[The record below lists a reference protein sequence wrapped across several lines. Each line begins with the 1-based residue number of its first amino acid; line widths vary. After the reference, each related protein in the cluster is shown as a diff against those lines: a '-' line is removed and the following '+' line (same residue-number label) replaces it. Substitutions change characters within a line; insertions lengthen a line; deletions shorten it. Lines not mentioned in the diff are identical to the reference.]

1 MASAM
6 KKPAKKPTSVVTKSS
21 TKTAAAKK
29 AAPAAKA
36 VSKTATKA
44 SAKPVSKAPA
54 KTVKAATKVAAKP
67 VAKAKPAA
75 KVVAKAAAKPTKV
88 ATKAVAKSP
97 SKSVSKPATKVA
109 TKPVVKAKAAP
120 AKKVAAAKTPI
131 KTVTKTVVKPA
142 VKAASKAT
150 PASAAKSSAKAKVV
164 ASKVSEKKVLAK
176 GVKPPKVE
184 QKSVKL
190 AQSKISSK
198 DVKSSVSKKEVEV
211 SKTRATKSEPKAEPK
226 LIKETKEAAKVSAKQ
241 IKEVEAASAVTA
253 TKKASVTT
261 KASKAKSAV
270 EAVPETTKITETVAE
285 TAEAKP
291 AKKATRASAKTEKA
305 PEVQEI
311 KTGSAPTVSQT
322 TDATLLAS
330 IDTSGY
336 VLPGVK
342 VPGRRGRKPKEYQPE
357 NEEMAALNAVERAEM
372 KALDK
377 AKAKDR
383 KAKEKALLKD
393 AFSADPEAT
402 AEELER
408 RRQRLKTLIK
418 MGKDRGYLTFAEI
431 NDHLPENVVDPEAI
445 EGIISTFNDMGV
457 AVYEQAPDA
466 EALLLSDN
474 VVTVASD
481 DDEVEAA
488 AEAALS
494 TVDSDFGRTTDP
506 VRMYMRE
513 MGTVELLTREGEIVI
528 AKKIEEG
535 LKDMIQAISACPT
548 TIAEILAQADRIA
561 SDEIK
566 VDDIVD
572 GLVDPNAETEEEK
585 APVVAADADED
596 EEDEDEDEEEE
607 EEDDAGAV
615 AAGISAE
622 QLEQLKR
629 DSLAKFAVI
638 SENFDKMRKSFEKEG
653 YNSKAYIK
661 AQEAISNELLGIRFT
676 AKVVEKLCDT
686 LRGQVDEVRHVEK
699 QILDVVVNRCGMPR
713 SHFIKVFPGNETN
726 LNWIDGE
733 VNAGHSYSAVLG
745 RNVPTVQQLQQKLID
760 LQARVVLP
768 LPDLRGINKKM
779 SAGEMKARKAKREM
793 TEANLRL
800 VISIAKKYT
809 NRGLQFLDLIQEGN
823 IGLMKAVDKF
833 EYRRGYKFS
842 TYATWWIRQ
851 AITRSIA
858 DQARTIRIPVHM
870 IETIN
875 KMNRISRQILQETG
889 AEPDPATLAIK
900 MEMPE
905 DKIRKIMKIA
915 KEPISMETPIGDDD
929 DSHLG
934 DFIEDNHTLAPADAA
949 LHASMRNVV
958 KDVLD
963 SLTPR
968 EAKVLRMRFGVEMST
983 DHTLEEVG
991 KQFDVTRERI
1001 RQIEAKALR
1010 KLRHPSRSD
1019 KLKSFLE
1026 GN

>member
-6 KKPAKKPTSVVTKSS
+6 KKPAKTLKS
-21 TKTAAAKK
+21 TTVEK
-29 AAPAAKA
+29 AVAPA
-36 VSKTATKA
+36 
-44 SAKPVSKAPA
+44 PQKAPA
-54 KTVKAATKVAAKP
+54 TAKTAKLVASAAANADAKATVAVP
-67 VAKAKPAA
+67 VAKSTGTGTSTGSNSKALKTAEQKGVAKDVKAPKVIKQSLVAGAA
-75 KVVAKAAAKPTKV
+75 DVVEAKQATSKATLKAAAKAKDV
-88 ATKAVAKSP
+88 EDIVSRSATKTAGKEVS
-97 SKSVSKPATKVA
+97 SKSAKPPAQQEDQPAEAAESLSSGKTRSASAARPEPVSVSS
-109 TKPVVKAKAAP
+109 KAS
-120 AKKVAAAKTPI
+120 VTINKTDS
-131 KTVTKTVVKPA
+131 KTVTKPTKN
-142 VKAASKAT
+142 
-150 PASAAKSSAKAKVV
+150 SAKA
-164 ASKVSEKKVLAK
+164 
-176 GVKPPKVE
+176 
-184 QKSVKL
+184 
-190 AQSKISSK
+190 
-198 DVKSSVSKKEVEV
+198 
-211 SKTRATKSEPKAEPK
+211 
-226 LIKETKEAAKVSAKQ
+226 
-241 IKEVEAASAVTA
+241 
-253 TKKASVTT
+253 
-261 KASKAKSAV
+261 
-270 EAVPETTKITETVAE
+270 
-285 TAEAKP
+285 
-291 AKKATRASAKTEKA
+291 A

-322 TDATLLAS
+322 TDAAVLAA
-330 IDTSGY
+330 IDTSSY

-357 NEEMAALNAVERAEM
+357 NEEIAALNAVERAEM
-372 KALDK
+372 KAIDK

-393 AFSADPEAT
+393 AFSSDPEAT
-402 AEELER
+402 EEELER
-408 RRQRLKTLIK
+408 RRQKLKTLIK
-418 MGKDRGYLTFAEI
+418 LGKDRGYLTFAEI

-445 EGIISTFNDMGV
+445 EGIIGTFNDMGV

-466 EALLLSDN
+466 ETLLLSDN
-474 VVTVASD
+474 VVTVTTD

-513 MGTVELLTREGEIVI
+513 MGSVELLTREGEIVI

-548 TIAEILAQADRIA
+548 TIAEILLAADRIA
-561 SDEIK
+561 ADEIK
-566 VDDIVD
+566 IDEIVD
-572 GLVDPNAETEEEK
+572 GLVDPNAEDA
-585 APVVAADADED
+585 APVVVVAVVEEESEED
-596 EEDEDEDEEEE
+596 EEDEEEEDEE
-607 EEDDAGAV
+607 DDDGGAAGA
-615 AAGISAE
+615 AAISAE

-629 DSLAKFAVI
+629 DALAKFEIIAT
-638 SENFDKMRKSFEKEG
+638 NFEKMRKSFEKEG
-653 YNSKAYIK
+653 YNSKSYIK
-661 AQEAISNELLGIRFT
+661 AQEAISGELLGIRFT

-699 QILDVVVNRCGMPR
+699 QILEVVVNRCGMPR

-726 LNWIDGE
+726 LSWVEGE

-745 RNVPTVQQLQQKLID
+745 RNIPSVQQLQQKLID
-760 LQARVVLP
+760 LQLRVVLP
-768 LPDLRGINKKM
+768 LPDLRNINKKM

-889 AEPDPATLAIK
+889 VEPDPATLAIK